1 MWEKSP
7 FTLSDFIKQR
17 KRWLQGIF
25 LVVHDRRLPVRV
37 RIGLGKIKYNRP
49 EKYDILLFLGIA
61 LYSWV
66 TLPLTSMNVILTP
79 LCPIPLHWTL
89 NFIIGYI
96 GAVNVYLYI
105 IGAVRSFSLVRL
117 GYAQFALRILGTLA
131 TIPCVVVCEI
141 TAVLW
146 GLFSDKGKFYIV
158 NKQLGPMVN
167 V

>member
-49 EKYDILLFLGIA
+49 EKSDVLLFLGIA